1 MIGGFRGAGIAMG
14 DGSGIGGPVGE
25 HERSQRFGA
34 TFGRYRKVAARLI
47 ARIVRPHDVEDVVQE
62 TYLRLYQA
70 SQQQAIRHPR
80 AFMLVTARN
89 VAFNLVGRADALN
102 HGALSWPEPDGGD
115 VDESGAEALLM
126 AAAERAPSVEQQAEA
141 DEEFRLFC
149 RAVRTLPPQCRR
161 AFVLKKVYGLSQRE
175 VARELDV
182 SEGTVEKHLARG
194 LAACTQ
200 FMKMHGSAL
209 PGQGADVGAARR
221 RRRGA

>member
-1 MIGGFRGAGIAMG
+1 MG
-14 DGSGIGGPVGE
+14 DGSGMGGPVGE
-25 HERSQRFGA
+25 HERSRRFGA

-62 TYLRLYQA
+62 TYLRLFQA
-70 SQQQAIRHPR
+70 SQQQVIRHPR

-89 VAFNLVGRADALN
+89 VAFNLVARADALD
-102 HGALSWPEPDGGD
+102 HEPLAWPENQGND
-115 VDESGAEALLM
+115 VDEAGAEALLL
-126 AAAERAPSVEQQAEA
+126 AAADHAPTLEQSAEA
-141 DEEFRLFC
+141 DEEFQLFC

-200 FMKMHGSAL
+200 FMKAHGSAL
-209 PGQGADVGAARR
+209 AGDGAAADAARR